1 MRAPASVTPKAAGA
15 PAPVT
20 VNNNSSAASLM
31 PSAAM
36 VTATL
41 CVPAAVKVRRPPL
54 PPPSS
59 LLSRLA
65 VVVQSA
71 AESTPVTAQSTVTPP
86 AGNSPLTA
94 TMKSMRSPSFTSSTS
109 AVPGTRSPAG
119 AVADTVTSTPVMV
132 KVSGASSNASGASAG
147 APVWPVRV
155 MMRVSGASA
164 SASLRIFKSKEPVAN
179 APVGISTVPVPAVAS
194 KVTAGDSVRVAT
206 L

>member
-1 MRAPASVTPKAAGA
+1 M
-15 PAPVT
+15 
-20 VNNNSSAASLM
+20 
-31 PSAAM
+31 
-36 VTATL
+36 TATL
-41 CVPAAVKVRRPPL
+41 CVPAAVKVRVPPL
-54 PPPSS
+54 PPP

-109 AVPGTRSPAG
+109 ALPGTRSPAG

-206 L
+206 V